1 MTRSPDGAILPRTRR
16 DHEMTRHARRTA
28 AVDRG
33 AVALVDGLL
42 LVLT

>member
-1 MTRSPDGAILPRTRR
+1 MTGSPDGAILAATRR
-16 DHEMTRHARRTA
+16 DHEMTRHARRIA

-33 AVALVDGLL
+33 AVVLADGLL